1 MYHWI
6 FALVPNWRVPI
17 FGFLSVLSSG
27 HQSIILEWLVTIGN
41 PGLQTW
47 FLRGSHNEQLFEH
60 MLPSATSFN
69 KSLLHW
75 HWPIYIF
82 QHCKLS
88 YSMRTSTGK
97 KKTSQ
102 EGMREHECSIWKDW
116 SFGLVILSLTI
127 EQQLDLCIYVPGP
140 RFRAPPAVVWSHS
153 AAKKKKHNV
162 AFAPYLQRLRAR
174 YFLQHVRTTC
184 IQPTCYLY
192 NNYVYIYID
201 RYLT

>member
-17 FGFLSVLSSG
+17 FGFLGVLSSG

-41 PGLQTW
+41 PGLQTL

-60 MLPSATSFN
+60 MLPSATSFA

-75 HWPIYIF
+75 HWPIYIL

-97 KKTSQ
+97 INVRGRYAWTWMFDLQRLIIWTGHFESNHRTTTWFVYLCSRSPVPRTSRSGMVPFRRKKNTTLPL
-102 EGMREHECSIWKDW
+102 HPICSIWEPDT
-116 SFGLVILSLTI
+116 SYNT
-127 EQQLDLCIYVPGP
+127 YVLP
-140 RFRAPPAVVWSHS
+140 V
-153 AAKKKKHNV
+153 
-162 AFAPYLQRLRAR
+162 YDLRAI
-174 YFLQHVRTTC
+174 YIIIMC
-184 IQPTCYLY
+184 I
-192 NNYVYIYID
+192 YIYID
-201 RYLT
+201 I

>member
-60 MLPSATSFN
+60 MLPSATSFA

-75 HWPIYIF
+75 HWPIYIL

-97 KKTSQ
+97 INVRGRYAWTWMFDLQ
-102 EGMREHECSIWKDW
+102 RLIIWTGHFESNHRK
-116 SFGLVILSLTI
+116 
-127 EQQLDLCIYVPGP
+127 QLDLCIYVPGP

-153 AAKKKKHNV
+153 AAKKKHNV
-162 AFAPYLQRLRAR
+162 AFAPYLQHLRAR

-184 IQPTCYLY
+184 IRPTCYLY
-192 NNYVYIYID
+192 NNYVYIYI
-201 RYLT
+201 